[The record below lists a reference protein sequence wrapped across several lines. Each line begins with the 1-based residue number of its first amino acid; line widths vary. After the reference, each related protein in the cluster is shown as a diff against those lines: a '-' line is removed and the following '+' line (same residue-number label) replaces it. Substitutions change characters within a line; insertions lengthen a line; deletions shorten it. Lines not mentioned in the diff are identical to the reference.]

1 MEVNVDEDKRL
12 KVLIALDKAKNPFK
26 YNFLR
31 QKQLNDYQIYMEFKD
46 FAMDIDRNSLGNNYL
61 EESKKIG
68 E

>member
-1 MEVNVDEDKRL
+1 M
-12 KVLIALDKAKNPFK
+12 LIALDKAKNPFK